1 MDEKTIEIGIIT
13 TSPTEEGVVSVGH
26 GTGLKGQPGFRKL
39 SEAEVAECVEPPL
52 SPLLSSSSCASRRA
66 RTDSPRPPRSY
77 LQL

>member
-13 TSPTEEGVVSVGH
+13 TTPTEEGVVSVGH

-39 SEAEVAECVEPPL
+39 SEAEVAECVALSLSLRCSLLPL
-52 SPLLSSSSCASRRA
+52 IALVLTRSYRA
-66 RTDSPRPPRSY
+66 RSY